1 LEPLDGVQSASV
13 ELVQAA
19 VSRCWL
25 VVKLAAPAFI
35 KLFLGSTARY
45 DDGILQDAPG
55 SFRGSSGGDT

>member
-1 LEPLDGVQSASV
+1 MQSASV
-13 ELVQAA
+13 ELVNAA

-45 DDGILQDAPG
+45 DDGTLQDAPG
-55 SFRGSSGGDT
+55 SFRGS